1 MANDEKIVGKDGLK
15 KDVVGKDG
23 STNSVAGSEQDA
35 ILAFLDEREN
45 AYKELIATQEKL
57 EAEKVKR
64 NKLRAEWKERKGKL
78 NDQQRQKEAIMIMAG
93 QVVDQEQENKNRYRY
108 ATQAFF
114 AILGLCDKTQSGE
127 VKALYNSFNPVQLVC
142 KIAMECASCSDGH
155 TIRINVD
162 EFLRR
167 VKEEKSKQDEAKR
180 IAMERIGAEWQKRA
194 TANAGIQQVDA
205 IIRKGQKV
213 AGNLKRK
220 KVVGEDSESAS

>member
-1 MANDEKIVGKDGLK
+1 MANDEKIGKKDGLE
-15 KDVVGKDG
+15 KDVAEKDG
-23 STNSVAGSEQDA
+23 SANSVAVSGQDA

-78 NDQQRQKEAIMIMAG
+78 NDQKRQKEAIMIMAG
-93 QVVDQEQENKNRYRY
+93 QVVDPAQENKNRYRY

-114 AILGLCDKTQSGE
+114 TILGLCDKTQTGE
-127 VKALYNSFNPVQLVC
+127 IKALYNSFNPVQLVC

-155 TIRINVD
+155 TIRINAD

-167 VKEEKSKQDEAKR
+167 IREEKAKQDEAKR
-180 IAMERIGAEWQKRA
+180 IATKRIEDEWQKRSS
-194 TANAGIQQVDA
+194 ANAGIQQVDA
-205 IIRKGQKV
+205 IIRQAQKV
-213 AGNLKRK
+213 AGNLKK
-220 KVVGEDSESAS
+220 KKIIGEKSESAS